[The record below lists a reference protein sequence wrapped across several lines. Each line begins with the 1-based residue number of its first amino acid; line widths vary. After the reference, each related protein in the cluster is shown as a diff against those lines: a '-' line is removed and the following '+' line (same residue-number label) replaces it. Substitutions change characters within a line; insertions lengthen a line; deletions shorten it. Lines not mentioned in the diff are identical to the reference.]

1 MIACLYL
8 IVNFSNGRNS
18 KFSHKRKKKKKKKKK
33 KYALS
38 INPQKLLL
46 G

>member
-33 KYALS
+33 KK
-38 INPQKLLL
+38 NMHFLLTPKNYF
-46 G
+46 